1 MSIEDEVKQAI
12 ESAIPGAIASVVGG
26 AMVHVLRPV
35 NTKWGRH
42 YCHPALWSKN
52 YLRSNAS
59 MTRKGSV
66 NMPYLTGL
74 LGENRD
80 AVPAADGAARE
91 RVEQNFWSPA
101 TSGRTCEFAFFL
113 RWICP

>member
-1 MSIEDEVKQAI
+1 
-12 ESAIPGAIASVVGG
+12 
-26 AMVHVLRPV
+26 MVHVLRLV

-80 AVPAADGAARE
+80 AVLGALPASNP
-91 RVEQNFWSPA
+91 RVDQAGENPH
-101 TSGRTCEFAFFL
+101 L
-113 RWICP
+113 RLD